1 VVALVKAMAAAV
13 AVVLRE
19 MVVVVGQVAAA
30 AAAAAV
36 VTAAVGAVAVMEEGA
51 TTGLENEGA
60 AGLMVAVKAAERV
73 AETAETAETAAMAAA
88 PASDPPSVA
97 GRGAGLARPLLSADP
112 SARHSSGWKAAPPP
126 IGCVRWPG

>member
-1 VVALVKAMAAAV
+1 MVALVKAMAAAV

-19 MVVVVGQVAAA
+19 MVVVVGQVA